1 MTAHKT
7 FQPLQVLALTL
18 AVSVGLILAPQTAR
32 AQWASEITQGM
43 NNAELVAS
51 TKKLKDQYDNLTS
64 QLDKL
69 KEQYE
74 QLNPGNFDL
83 NSVTGFRDGNSE
95 FKERSTSYG
104 MSACKKGRSDVGE
117 TQLKICKKRV
127 EIENMRFN
135 AMVKMLK
142 DVKTRDDE
150 IQRLMSQRKGLNG
163 AADKGKLDANTN
175 DIARLQT
182 QMENDIQN
190 GKYTL
195 DSYTAVLD
203 TLNDEMVATAKR
215 ALKNEGADTASDSPF
230 SMPPIVGKV
239 LQGAA
244 LKIGLKAAES
254 RDL

>member
-1 MTAHKT
+1 MTHKT
-7 FQPLQVLALTL
+7 SQSFQALALTL
-18 AVSVGLILAPQTAR
+18 AISVGLAVAPQNAR

-43 NNAELVAS
+43 NNFELVAS
-51 TKKLKDQYDNLTS
+51 TKKLMDQYENLKS
-64 QLDKL
+64 QLTKL
-69 KEQYE
+69 QEQYD

-83 NSVTGFRDGNSE
+83 NSVTGFRDNNPE
-95 FKERSTSYG
+95 FKERATNYG
-104 MSACKKGRSDVGE
+104 INVCKKGRSEVGQ
-117 TQLKICKKRV
+117 TQFLICQRRV
-127 EIENMRFN
+127 QIENLRFN

-142 DVKTRDDE
+142 DVKTRDEE
-150 IQRLMSQRKGLNG
+150 IQKLMNQRKGLTS

-203 TLNDEMVATAKR
+203 TLNDEMVATANR
-215 ALKNEGADTASDSPF
+215 ALKNEGADTQGDGPF

-239 LQGAA
+239 VQGAA
-244 LKIGLKAAES
+244 LKLALKAAEG